1 MPDRLRELL
10 ALWRYQPPSRYDLHR
25 VEEVFPSAS
34 YQYVLYG
41 MGFRP
46 EPEGFSRRLDD
57 PDRADEYFREAAQL
71 TRRMLG
77 ALPSNRDLL
86 DHIWKT
92 GPQRI

>member
-1 MPDRLRELL
+1 
-10 ALWRYQPPSRYDLHR
+10 
-25 VEEVFPSAS
+25 
-34 YQYVLYG
+34 

-77 ALPSNRDLL
+77 ALPSNRDLP